1 MAYGD
6 FKDLV
11 RRTVW
16 VKVFCDKLFAI
27 PKNWKLDGNQNRVA
41 SMVYNL
47 YLYLQS

>member
-11 RRTVW
+11 RRTVSD
-16 VKVFCDKLFAI
+16 KVFHDKLFAI
-27 PKNWKLDGNQNRVA
+27 PKSWKLDGYQNRVA
-41 SMVYNL
+41 SMVHNL

>member
-27 PKNWKLDGNQNRVA
+27 LKNWKLDGYQNRVA